1 MRALLLPMLLLAAAP
16 AAAEVQLSFYGGW
29 AGAPD
34 DGVTL
39 SGDAVTPQIGV
50 PVEDGSQGGVR
61 ATWWTDGNLGV
72 ALDYSRFDLPAADGA
87 TAGLTFEGLDT
98 LTVSG
103 LRRWEGVLG
112 TVNPY
117 VGAGVGLGVA
127 EAEVGLA
134 GAPEEIRVEGPA
146 VSWVAGATVPLG
158 GNWAVFGEYEGTYTD
173 LDGEAEDGRTVD
185 LDGVTN
191 SINLG
196 VSFSF

>member
-1 MRALLLPMLLLAAAP
+1 MLLLAAAP

-87 TAGLTFEGLDT
+87 TVGLTFEGLDT

-173 LDGEAEDGRTVD
+173 LDGEAEDGRTVN

>member
-39 SGDAVTPQIGV
+39 SGDAVTPESGV
-50 PVEDGSQGGVR
+50 PVEDASQAGLR
-61 ATWWTDGNLGV
+61 ATWWTDADFGV
-72 ALDYSRFDLPAADGA
+72 ALDYSRFGLS
-87 TAGLTFEGLDT
+87 TEEAGLSFDGLDT

-103 LRRWEGVLG
+103 LRRWDGVLG
-112 TVNPY
+112 TVTPY

-127 EAEVGLA
+127 EAEVGPG
-134 GAPEEIRVEGPA
+134 GAPEEVRLEGPA

-185 LDGVTN
+185 LNGVTN

>member
-39 SGDAVTPQIGV
+39 SGDAGTPEIGV
-50 PVEDGSQGGVR
+50 PVEDGGQGGIR
-61 ATWWTDGNLGV
+61 ATWWSDRDFGV
-72 ALDYSRFDLPAADGA
+72 ALDYSRFDLSTEGAAGDG
-87 TAGLTFEGLDT
+87 LSFDGLDT

-112 TVNPY
+112 TVTPY

-127 EAEVGLA
+127 DAELGPA
-134 GAPEEIRVEGPA
+134 GAPEEVRVEGPA
-146 VSWVAGATVPLG
+146 VSWVAGATVALG
-158 GNWAVFGEYEGTYTD
+158 WSKRDRKSLPRNW
-173 LDGEAEDGRTVD
+173 
-185 LDGVTN
+185 
-191 SINLG
+191 
-196 VSFSF
+196 

>member
-1 MRALLLPMLLLAAAP
+1 MRALLLPMLLLVAAP

-39 SGDAVTPQIGV
+39 SGDAVIPESGV
-50 PVEDGSQGGVR
+50 PVEDGSQAGLR
-61 ATWWTDGNLGV
+61 ATWWTDGDFGV
-72 ALDYSRFDLPAADGA
+72 ALDYSRFGLSTGEGA
-87 TAGLTFEGLDT
+87 EAGLSFGGLDT

-112 TVNPY
+112 TVTPY

-127 EAEVGLA
+127 EAELA
-134 GAPEEIRVEGPA
+134 GASEEVRVEGPA

-173 LDGEAEDGRTVD
+173 LDGEAENGRTVD
-185 LDGVTN
+185 LDGVSN

>member
-39 SGDAVTPQIGV
+39 SGDTAIPENVV
-50 PVEDGSQGGVR
+50 SVEDGGQAGLR
-61 ATWWTDGNLGV
+61 ATWWSDGDFGV
-72 ALDYSRFDLPAADGA
+72 ALDYSRFGLSTGESAE
-87 TAGLTFEGLDT
+87 AGLSFDGLDT

-103 LRRWEGVLG
+103 LRRWDGVLG
-112 TVNPY
+112 TVTPY

-127 EAEVGLA
+127 EAELG
-134 GAPEEIRVEGPA
+134 GAPEEVRLEGPA
-146 VSWVAGATVPLG
+146 VSWVAGATVPIG

>member
-39 SGDAVTPQIGV
+39 SGDAAIPEDGV
-50 PVEDGSQGGVR
+50 PVEDGSQAGLR
-61 ATWWTDGNLGV
+61 ATWWSDGDFGV
-72 ALDYSRFDLPAADGA
+72 ALDYSRFGLSAGEDAG
-87 TAGLTFEGLDT
+87 AGLSFDGLDT

-103 LRRWEGVLG
+103 LRRWDGVLG
-112 TVNPY
+112 TVTPY
-117 VGAGVGLGVA
+117 VGAGVGIGIA
-127 EAEVGLA
+127 EAEVGSG
-134 GAPEEIRVEGPA
+134 GAPEEVRLEGPA
-146 VSWVAGATVPLG
+146 VSWVAGATVPIG

>member
-39 SGDAVTPQIGV
+39 SGDTAIPENVV
-50 PVEDGSQGGVR
+50 SVEDGGQAGLR
-61 ATWWTDGNLGV
+61 ATWWSDGDFGV
-72 ALDYSRFDLPAADGA
+72 ALDYSRFGLSTEEGA
-87 TAGLTFEGLDT
+87 EAGLSFDGLDT
-98 LTVSG
+98 LTLSG
-103 LRRWEGVLG
+103 LRRWDGVLG
-112 TVNPY
+112 TVTPY

-127 EAEVGLA
+127 EAELD
-134 GAPEEIRVEGPA
+134 GASEEVRVEGPA